1 MTPGAITVVGAWT
14 ASPGFRTLT
23 LDEAA
28 MWLHEI
34 VPQYPH
40 PIDQPVEICANGNR
54 WFQTRAEAAADA
66 ILRASLRPHSPAD
79 TLAGPDWDAEVSC
92 SGLWAFPGR
101 SWPAAARAAAKSL
114 NESTWQKAG

>member
-1 MTPGAITVVGAWT
+1 MTPGAITVVGAWA

-40 PIDQPVEICANGNR
+40 PIDQPVKICANGYR
-54 WFQTRAEAAADA
+54 WFPTRAEASADA
-66 ILRASLRPHSPAD
+66 ILRASLRPHSPTD
-79 TLAGPDWDAEVSC
+79 TLAGPDWEAEVSC
-92 SGLWAFPGR
+92 AGLWAFPGR
-101 SWPAAARAAAKSL
+101 SRPAAARKEAEPCSERPL
-114 NESTWQKAG
+114 QRFG